1 MYICPECRSYF
12 KTGSSGKKIKCLRC
26 NNAYLTDL
34 KIADTEWRKLD
45 GDARKSRINRAIA
58 GEHLRVPVPVPA
70 EPVKPEVP
78 APAPQ
83 EEPKAEKH
91 VKSKEDLPDEAI
103 LEAQMLLE
111 EQDMQSDKPKEPID
125 KRRLAIVLGVTGGL
139 LLILSILS
147 LVVPLF
153 RVRDEVPVLRTA
165 QAGDVVSF
173 GKYKGN
179 TEWSVLERDNSGIVM
194 VGNFPVANAIPEDT
208 RNRASQIDW
217 LNSSFLNRS
226 FNLYERRKLIPLE
239 DDSKELIRIMS
250 ESDWSKYYGTIDIED
265 DGKVHPVCKI
275 GIGNL

>member
-58 GEHLRVPVPVPA
+58 GEHLREPVPVPA

-139 LLILSILS
+139 ILILSFFS
-147 LVVPLF
+147 FVFPVF
-153 RVRDEVPVLRTA
+153 RVRKEVPELRTA

-179 TEWSVLERDNSGIVM
+179 TEWSVLARDNHGIVM
-194 VGNFPVANAIPEDT
+194 VGNFPVANAIPDDI
-208 RNRASQIDW
+208 RNQQAQIDW

-226 FNLYERRKLIPLE
+226 LNLYERRKLIPVDE
-239 DDSKELIRIMS
+239 GSDDLVGIMS
-250 ESDWSKYYGTIDIED
+250 DAEWAEYYGTIELED
-265 DGKVHPVCKI
+265 DGKVHPVCRI
-275 GIGNL
+275 GLVNL